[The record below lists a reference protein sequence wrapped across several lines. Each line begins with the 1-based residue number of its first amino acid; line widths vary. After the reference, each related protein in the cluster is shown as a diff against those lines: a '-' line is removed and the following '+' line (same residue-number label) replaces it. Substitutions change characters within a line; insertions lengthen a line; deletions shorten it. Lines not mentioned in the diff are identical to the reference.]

1 MDSDLQHL
9 IELQDLDLAAE
20 RARRRIAELPGAQQ
34 SLDSRISDK
43 SAEVAAVKARIA
55 ADQVARREVDK
66 ELAAVQTRL
75 SKFKGQ
81 LMEVKT
87 NKEYQAMQK
96 EMAVAEQEVR
106 AHEDRL
112 LEHMEGADTFA
123 AELKSAE
130 AMLKAEQAEVAKE
143 QKALD
148 TERGQLEL
156 ELARLTG
163 TRVAVAAKISR
174 EALSLFERIAHGR
187 KGVAVA
193 EARDG
198 LCTVCHVRLRPQVFN
213 EVRRNDGLHQ
223 CDSCTRILYYVP
235 SAAPGTAP
243 QPS

>member
-87 NKEYQAMQK
+87 KKE
-96 EMAVAEQEVR
+96 
-106 AHEDRL
+106 
-112 LEHMEGADTFA
+112 
-123 AELKSAE
+123 
-130 AMLKAEQAEVAKE
+130 
-143 QKALD
+143 
-148 TERGQLEL
+148 
-156 ELARLTG
+156 
-163 TRVAVAAKISR
+163 
-174 EALSLFERIAHGR
+174 
-187 KGVAVA
+187 
-193 EARDG
+193 
-198 LCTVCHVRLRPQVFN
+198 
-213 EVRRNDGLHQ
+213 
-223 CDSCTRILYYVP
+223 
-235 SAAPGTAP
+235 
-243 QPS
+243 